1 MMQVFD
7 FPRPISTNALFFN
20 RRGGRTKTK
29 EYCTWLRAA
38 GWAVKTKQP
47 KAKQLREPCEVHLYV
62 TDKWKGDI
70 DNASKCVL
78 DALQEFGVILN
89 DKLVTRLTV
98 ERAAVEGVRVVVR
111 PFQAEAA

>member
-1 MMQVFD
+1 MQVFD
-7 FPRPISTNALFFN
+7 FPKPVSTNALFFN
-20 RRGGRTKTK
+20 RGGGGRAKTK

-38 GWAVKTKQP
+38 GWIVQAKQP
-47 KAKQLREPCEVHLYV
+47 KPKQLREPCEVHLYV

-70 DNASKCVL
+70 DNASKCCL

-98 ERAAVEGVRVVVR
+98 ERANVEGVRVVVR

>member
-1 MMQVFD
+1 MQVFD
-7 FPRPISTNALFFN
+7 FPKPVSTNALFFN
-20 RRGGRTKTK
+20 RRGGGRAKTK

-38 GWAVKTKQP
+38 GWAVKAKQP
-47 KAKQLREPCEVHLYV
+47 KPKQLREPCEVHLYV

-70 DNASKCVL
+70 DNASKCCL

-98 ERAAVEGVRVVVR
+98 ERANVEGVRVIVR